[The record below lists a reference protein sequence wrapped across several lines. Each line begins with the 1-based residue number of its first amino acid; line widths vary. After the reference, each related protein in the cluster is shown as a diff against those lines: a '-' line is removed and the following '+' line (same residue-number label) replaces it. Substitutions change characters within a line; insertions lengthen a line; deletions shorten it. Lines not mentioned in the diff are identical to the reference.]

1 MHQGRPYGLHVIGQA
16 LTSKDSAFIDNAAKK
31 LTNQKELSGLDGLK
45 LVYDLPDGGT
55 VLIIDMGGNFRVIA
69 HKPIP
74 EEKPLETDGLA
85 KDYIPML
92 FSSAVT
98 DFGYVQPDHGL
109 LMTLT
114 HETCRRL
121 KDYSDTELAPRNVEL
136 QRFACK
142 YGFKFQEFLPRIQAP
157 NITYTQYIKQR
168 PTWYS
173 GAMASVI
180 QIVGGYGK
188 QDLDKLPDEPLER
201 VKMLLPKDVYDAAI
215 PEITNQRLPAYM
227 GLPHRDGEFQY
238 SYKFLETDLIS
249 FSKDKE
255 PWLVKVNSRGVW
267 VMPLPIIP
275 ITTTRAFRDYM
286 TEVNDFEILAILD
299 KFGGMPSGE
308 AMPERGFEAWRRAG
322 VIQKVCDTSDFY
334 QGSGYS
340 TAMGWSANTRGTE
353 AVNTCNYFDEGAGLF
368 IGMAYKIRLNLGSAI
383 NKGWVKPLP
392 PLVNVD
398 YRAAQ
403 SYLARLL
410 ALLQKN
416 DDKNRAIRY
425 KIARTSFI
433 DIQAR
438 AMIVGDRVNEVE
450 VEHWDNMELPPIAQ
464 HQVSMTQISK
474 GYIAASRE
482 IKVPEPF
489 LDGCVSIA
497 TEPLAGM
504 TSNLDR
510 IDTIMLAYYIQDS
523 LKVVRNFRDVR
534 PQEVVTQGNFEKYMY
549 VGTWEETSYSGDGT
563 IQGELYLTDVDD
575 RRVVA
580 PIETYKRIVGKDL
593 GFSGA
598 LYEQSF
604 RFWMAGTTWRVRFYT
619 HKTTT
624 YQTAGQYLRQA
635 VMIPFFCRNTLIYA
649 MTDGQGIRTDTEV
662 YELKQQRDPNSYES
676 WTDGPGGYFDNAP
689 IKTGR
694 PWPIDR
700 DPIWAET
707 HTYSSG
713 EGNFFADDGNW
724 LPSLPFNVKP
734 LLLQYGNGS
743 ELSSP
748 IPPHIGAYNTRTDTQ
763 PSEKYKL
770 MVSVTEDMKELKTSE
785 HDDRYYKVSP
795 NVSGT
800 FFYHDACKVMF
811 GESKYANI
819 SETDARG
826 LRKTWGETRL
836 VGNSRAWHFTG
847 VINE

>member
-31 LTNQKELSGLDGLK
+31 LTNLKELSGLDGLK
-45 LVYDLPDGGT
+45 LVYDLPDGGS
-55 VLIIDMGGNFRVIA
+55 VLVIDMGGNFRVIA
-69 HKPIP
+69 HKPFP
-74 EEKPLETDGLA
+74 EEPSVETDGLA

-92 FSSAVT
+92 FSGAIT
-98 DFGYVQPDHGL
+98 DFGYLQADRGL
-109 LMTLT
+109 QMTLT
-114 HETCRRL
+114 YDTRRRIAAYNE
-121 KDYSDTELAPRNVEL
+121 KDLAPRNVEL

-142 YGFKFQEFLPRIQAP
+142 YGQKFQEFLPRQQAP
-157 NITYTQYIKQR
+157 GIIYTQYIKQR

-173 GAMASVI
+173 GSMASVM

-188 QDLDKLPDEPLER
+188 QDLDKLPDDPLEQAR
-201 VKMLLPKDVYDAAI
+201 LTLPAAYYDKAVA
-215 PEITNQRLPAYM
+215 EIEGMRLPAYT
-227 GLPHRDGEFQY
+227 GLPHKDGEFQY
-238 SYKFLETDLIS
+238 SYKFLETDLVS
-249 FSKDKE
+249 FSNERE
-255 PWLVKVNSRGVW
+255 PWLVKITSNGVW
-267 VMPLPIIP
+267 VMPLPMIP

-286 TEVNDFEILAILD
+286 TEVSDGEVLAILD

-308 AMPERGFEAWRRAG
+308 GFPNNMEAWRRAG
-322 VIQKVCDTSDFY
+322 VIQKVCDTKDFY
-334 QGSGYS
+334 QGTGYS

-368 IGMAYKIRLNLGSAI
+368 IGMAYKIRFDLGSAKD
-383 NKGWVKPLP
+383 KGLVKALP
-392 PLVNVD
+392 PPKTID
-398 YRAAQ
+398 TRAAQ
-403 SYLARLL
+403 AYLAKLFP
-410 ALLQKN
+410 LLQKN
-416 DDKNRAIRY
+416 NDTNRAIKY
-425 KIARTSFI
+425 KLARTRI
-433 DIQAR
+433 LDIQAR
-438 AMIVGDRVNEVE
+438 AMVVGDYVDEGEVDY
-450 VEHWDNMELPPIAQ
+450 WNNLELQPITQ
-464 HQVSMTQISK
+464 HQASLVQISK

-510 IDTIMLAYYIQDS
+510 IDTIMLAYYIEDS

-534 PQEVVTQGNFEKYMY
+534 PQQVQTVSNFEKYMY
-549 VGTWEETSYSGDGT
+549 VGTWEETTYSGEPT

-575 RRVVA
+575 RRIAA
-580 PIETYKRIVGKDL
+580 PIKTYKKLVGKDL

-598 LYEQSF
+598 LYEQHF

-624 YQTAGQYLRQA
+624 YRTAGQYMRQA
-635 VMIPFFCRNTLIYA
+635 VMMPFFCRNALIYA

-662 YELKQQRDPNSYES
+662 YELKQQRDPNDYES
-676 WTDGPGGYFDNAP
+676 WTDGSGGYFDNAP
-689 IKTGR
+689 VKTGR

-707 HTYSSG
+707 PNYSPG

-748 IPPHIGAYNTRTDTQ
+748 ILPHIGEYSTRTDTQ
-763 PSEKYKL
+763 PSTKYKL
-770 MVSVTEDMKELKTSE
+770 MVSVTEGMKELKTSE

-795 NVSGT
+795 SESGT
-800 FFYHDACKVMF
+800 FFYHDACKVNF
-811 GESKYANI
+811 GESNYANI

-836 VGNSRAWHFTG
+836 VGNSRAWHFIG